1 MRFAHHPYFIR
12 PPAAPDQEYPY
23 VKSLA
28 RFCFRRRW
36 IVLAVWILL
45 FLGINIAAQTFGS
58 AFANSFSLPGTNS
71 THAESLLSSG
81 FQGKAGDIDQIVFH
95 ATSGTI
101 ASHRAQIEALVAEAG
116 KLPNVAQ
123 VVSPFLGGPLQISQD
138 GKIAY
143 AVLYFAKPAF
153 KLKDSQIRAVESVG
167 KTARSSSLDVEFGGN
182 AFGQLDAPKGSPGE
196 VFGLI
201 ATAIVLVLAFG
212 SFFAM
217 LLPLGVALFALG
229 IASAATTLLSHGLS
243 IAQFAPILGSLI
255 GLGVGI
261 DYALFIVTRSRQ
273 GLKRGLSVEDS
284 IITAINT
291 SGRAVLFAG
300 LTVCVALLGML
311 VLRLSFL
318 NGVAIASSLTVLITM
333 FASLTLLPA
342 LLGFQKHHA
351 LSRKERRA
359 LKAHGPEPVV
369 VATNWQRWAD
379 FVSRRPRVLSL
390 AALIIIVMMAVPFFS
405 LHLGSSD
412 HGSNP
417 KGTTTRQ
424 AYDLLATGFGPG
436 FNGPLQVVGAIH
448 NANDRTAMASLQQS
462 LQGKPDVAAVAPLQ
476 LSANGRV
483 AVIYVVP
490 KSSPQDTKTEEL
502 INTIRNTYIPA
513 ATSTSHTGIF
523 VGGITAIFAD
533 FATIFL
539 AKIPLFIGV
548 IVLLGCL
555 LLMVAFRSI
564 VIPLTAAAMNLFAAG
579 ASFGLVV
586 AVFQWGWGSSLIGAG
601 TGPVESFL
609 PVIMIAILFGLSMDY
624 QVFLVSRMHEEW
636 LNTGSN
642 TEAINRGQA
651 NTGRVISAAA
661 LVMICVFSSFS
672 FGGQRVIAEF
682 GIGLGGAVLMDAFIL
697 RTVLVPALMHFFGD
711 ANWWMPKWLER
722 VVPHVAVEATE
733 DVAA

>member
-1 MRFAHHPYFIR
+1 M
-12 PPAAPDQEYPY
+12 
-23 VKSLA
+23 KSLA

-36 IVLAVWILL
+36 IVLAVWVLL

-81 FQGKAGDIDQIVFH
+81 FQGKAGDLDQIVFH

-101 ASHRAQIEALVAEAG
+101 ASHRAQIEAVVAKAG
-116 KLPNVAQ
+116 KLPNVTQ

-138 GKIAY
+138 DKIAY
-143 AVLYFAKPAF
+143 AVVYFAKPAF
-153 KLKDSQIRAVESVG
+153 KLKDSQIRAVEAVG

-217 LLPLGVALFALG
+217 LLPLGVALFSLG

-300 LTVCVALLGML
+300 LTVCIALLGML

-342 LLGFQKHHA
+342 LLGFQKHHT
-351 LSRKERRA
+351 LSRRERRA

-379 FVSRRPRVLSL
+379 FVSRRPRIISL
-390 AALIIIVMMAVPFFS
+390 AALFIIVMMAVPFFS

-412 HGSNP
+412 QGSNP
-417 KGTTTRQ
+417 TSTTTRQ

-448 NANDRTAMASLQQS
+448 NANDRTAMETLQQS

-490 KSSPQDTKTEEL
+490 QSSPQDTKTENL

-711 ANWWMPKWLER
+711 ANWWMPKWLDR
-722 VVPHVAVEATE
+722 IVPHVAVEATE
-733 DVAA
+733 DAAV